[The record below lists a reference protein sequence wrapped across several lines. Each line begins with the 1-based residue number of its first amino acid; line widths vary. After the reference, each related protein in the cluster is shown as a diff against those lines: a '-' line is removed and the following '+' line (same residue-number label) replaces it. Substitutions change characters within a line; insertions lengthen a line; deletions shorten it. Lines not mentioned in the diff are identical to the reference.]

1 MEILDQASSSKFYN
15 QELLIKERDAEL
27 SRLEGEQVLLTDR
40 IKKLE
45 EDLFVCRSDLTEAN
59 IKKDHLETELRK

>member
-45 EDLFVCRSDLTEAN
+45 EDLFVCRSD
-59 IKKDHLETELRK
+59 